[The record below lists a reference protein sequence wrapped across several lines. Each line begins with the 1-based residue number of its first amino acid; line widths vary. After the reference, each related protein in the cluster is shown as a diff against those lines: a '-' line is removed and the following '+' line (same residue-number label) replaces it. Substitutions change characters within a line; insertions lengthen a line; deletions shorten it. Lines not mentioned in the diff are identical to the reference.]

1 MSFKSLIARLLQTA
15 RNQVYRL
22 DDLAI
27 KQGTKFADT
36 TLNTFENKIENKI
49 GTPLPID
56 FSIDELLDGKLTN
69 LSSTARD
76 KIKIRKD
83 EISKLYPNISKAR
96 KILKWKPKIKLNIG
110 LKKTINY

>member
-69 LSSTARD
+69 LSPLTTFFLPSIISCLSTT
-76 KIKIRKD
+76 
-83 EISKLYPNISKAR
+83 PT
-96 KILKWKPKIKLNIG
+96 ILPTKS
-110 LKKTINY
+110 

>member
-83 EISKLYPNISKAR
+83 N
-96 KILKWKPKIKLNIG
+96 KIKEQNERIEN
-110 LKKTINY
+110 TSVDENNQE